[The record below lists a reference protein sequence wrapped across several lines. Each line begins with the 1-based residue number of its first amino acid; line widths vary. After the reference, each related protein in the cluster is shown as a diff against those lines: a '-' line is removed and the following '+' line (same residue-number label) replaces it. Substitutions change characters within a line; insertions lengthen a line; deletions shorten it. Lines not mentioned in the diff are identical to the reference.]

1 MAEFIW
7 YWSKGNSKIF
17 TRKSEIA
24 EKAMKDGKL
33 VLGKKVKPNVV
44 KY

>member
-17 TRKSEIA
+17 TRKTEVA
-24 EKAMKDGKL
+24 EKALKDGKL
-33 VLGKKVKPNVV
+33 VLGKEVKTNII